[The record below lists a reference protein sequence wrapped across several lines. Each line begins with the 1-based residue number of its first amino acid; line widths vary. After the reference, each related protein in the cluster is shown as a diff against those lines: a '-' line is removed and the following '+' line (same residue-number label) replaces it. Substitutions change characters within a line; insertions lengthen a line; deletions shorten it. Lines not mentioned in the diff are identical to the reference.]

1 MKYELALSDFSSR
14 ARRAR
19 ELEMKDPGGLVIDK
33 AEHFNDWFIF
43 IAHWSGDDPQ
53 RANLLKWAFGVY
65 QENNCVVG
73 SDYYDAYHFG
83 TLSTTFFT
91 VDCVYKH
98 ARQWI
103 AVFKKQQGK
112 HDSYQLKLTF

>member
-1 MKYELALSDFSSR
+1 MNYELALSDFASR

-19 ELEMKDPGGLVIDK
+19 ELEMKEPGGLVVDK
-33 AEHFNDWFIF
+33 AEHFNDWYIF

-65 QENNCVVG
+65 QENGCVVG

-83 TLSTTFFT
+83 TLSSTFYT

-112 HDSYQLKLTF
+112 HDSYQLKISF